1 VLNDLK
7 IFLRLLAPHKK
18 RLSLAVLFGSIA
30 GFVTGSVLVKGVEKL
45 FTLIMDGERGLSA
58 TEVAAIAAGFPLI
71 FVVIGIGVF
80 GSAYLLNYAGLDSI
94 SRLRAKVFKQIQLLP
109 LAYFE
114 SNKTGDLI
122 SRITADATILQQTIT
137 YIARNVM
144 IQPAVAIGAVY
155 QLTALAVHNEGVYK
169 IYICLLALPFVIFPI
184 RRFTHKIEK
193 KARQQQEELGALT
206 NNLSQ
211 NLTASREIRAFNLQE
226 RENKRFSH
234 RLAELFR
241 SQMKVVKYQ
250 FGLGPVVEV
259 CSSIGLSIAFIIGY
273 YNGVTGA
280 VFTAIF
286 LALYLL
292 YSAVKKLGTFASE
305 LKKGVAS
312 FQRIEEI
319 LESPVDIDD
328 PEKPIEVTQIGG
340 EIEFRDVSFSYGE
353 TAALKA
359 ANARIQKG
367 DICALVGP
375 SGAGKSTFANLVPR
389 FYDVSEGAIFLDG
402 HDLREFKLN
411 DLRENIAIVS
421 QEPVLFDDT
430 ILENIRL
437 GRQDATDEEVREAAR
452 QAFAHDFISDKV
464 AFQEGYNTVVG
475 ERGARLSGG
484 QKQRIAIARAFLR
497 NAPILILDEA
507 TSALDSESEAQVQ
520 VALDKLVSGKTVLII
535 AHRFSTIKNANKILV
550 FNEGKISDSG
560 SHDELYNRSPLYQ
573 ALYDQQQST

>member
-1 VLNDLK
+1 MLKDLK
-7 IFLRLLAPHKK
+7 TFLLLLADHKK
-18 RLSLAVLFGSIA
+18 RLSIAILFGTIA
-30 GFVTGSVLVKGVEKL
+30 GLVTGSVLVKGVEQL
-45 FTLIMDGERGLSA
+45 FTLIMDGERNLS
-58 TEVAAIAAGFPLI
+58 TSEVATIAAGFPII
-71 FVVIGIGVF
+71 FVVIGVSVF
-80 GSAYLLNYAGLDSI
+80 SSAYLLNYAGLDSI
-94 SRLRAKVFKQIQLLP
+94 SRLRGKVFNQIQVLP

-137 YIARNVM
+137 FIARNVM
-144 IQPAVAIGAVY
+144 IQPAVAIGALY
-155 QLTALAVHNEGVYK
+155 QLSVLAIENEGVYK
-169 IYICLLALPFVIFPI
+169 IYLCLVALPFVIFPI
-184 RRFTHKIEK
+184 RKFTHKIER

-211 NLTASREIRAFNLQE
+211 NLTATREIRAFNLQV
-226 RENKRFSH
+226 RENQRFTE
-234 RLAELFR
+234 RLTDLFR

-292 YSAVKKLGTFASE
+292 YSAVKKIGTFASE

-312 FQRIEEI
+312 YQRIEEI
-319 LESPVDIDD
+319 LHSPVDIDD
-328 PEKPIEVTQIGG
+328 PERPIEIGTVAG
-340 EIEFRDVSFSYGE
+340 DLEFKDVSFSYGD
-353 TAALKA
+353 TPALKSA
-359 ANARIQKG
+359 TASIQKG

-389 FYDVSEGAIFLDG
+389 FYDVSSGGIFLDG
-402 HDLREFKLN
+402 HDLRSFRLN
-411 DLRENIAIVS
+411 DLRDQIAIVS

-437 GRQDATDEEVREAAR
+437 GRQNATDEEVVEAAR
-452 QAFAHDFISDKV
+452 QAFAHEFISDV
-464 AFQEGYNTVVG
+464 ANCPDGYNTIVG

-507 TSALDSESEAQVQ
+507 TSALDSESEAKVQ

-550 FNEGKISDSG
+550 FSEGRISDTG
-560 SHDELYNRSPLYQ
+560 SHEELYQRSKLYK
-573 ALYDQQQST
+573 ALYDQQQGS

>member
-1 VLNDLK
+1 MLKDLK
-7 IFLRLLAPHKK
+7 TFLLLLADHKK
-18 RLSLAVLFGSIA
+18 RLSIAILFGTIA
-30 GFVTGSVLVKGVEKL
+30 GFVTGSVLVKGVEQL
-45 FTLIMDGERGLSA
+45 FTLIMDGERNLS
-58 TEVAAIAAGFPLI
+58 TSEVAAIAAGFPVI
-71 FVVIGIGVF
+71 FVVIGVSVF
-80 GSAYLLNYAGLDSI
+80 SSAYLLNYAGLDSI
-94 SRLRAKVFKQIQLLP
+94 SRLRGKVFNQIQVLP

-137 YIARNVM
+137 FIARNVM
-144 IQPAVAIGAVY
+144 IQPAVAIGALY
-155 QLTALAVHNEGVYK
+155 QLSVLAIENEGVYK
-169 IYICLLALPFVIFPI
+169 IYLCLVALPFVIFPI
-184 RRFTHKIEK
+184 RKFTHKIER

-211 NLTASREIRAFNLQE
+211 NLTATREIRAFNLQA
-226 RENKRFSH
+226 RENQRFTQ
-234 RLAELFR
+234 RLADLFR

-292 YSAVKKLGTFASE
+292 YSAVKKIGTFASE

-312 FQRIEEI
+312 YQRIEEI
-319 LESPVDIDD
+319 LDSPVDIDD
-328 PEKPIEVTQIGG
+328 PESPIEIDTVAGDL
-340 EIEFRDVSFSYGE
+340 EFKDVSFSYGD
-353 TAALKA
+353 TPALKSA
-359 ANARIQKG
+359 TARIQKG

-389 FYDVSEGAIFLDG
+389 FYDVSTGGIFLDG
-402 HDLREFKLN
+402 HDLRSFRLN
-411 DLRENIAIVS
+411 DLRDQIAIVS

-437 GRQDATDEEVREAAR
+437 GRQDASDEEVIEAAR
-452 QAFAHDFISDKV
+452 QAFAHEFISDV
-464 AFQEGYNTVVG
+464 ANCPDGYNTIVG

-507 TSALDSESEAQVQ
+507 TSALDSESEAKVQ

-550 FNEGKISDSG
+550 FSEGEISDTG
-560 SHDELYNRSPLYQ
+560 SHEELYQRSKLYK
-573 ALYDQQQST
+573 ALYDQQQGS